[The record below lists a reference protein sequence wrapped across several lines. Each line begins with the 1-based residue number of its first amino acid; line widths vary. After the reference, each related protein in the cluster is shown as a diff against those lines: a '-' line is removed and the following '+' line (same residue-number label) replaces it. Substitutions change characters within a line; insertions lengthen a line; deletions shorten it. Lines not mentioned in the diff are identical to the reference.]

1 MVYEVKTENG
11 KRMPGMKRKRER
23 EKVRTIEG
31 EERGER
37 REKNITSRIN
47 EKKHAIEY
55 LTKNVTQHYTTL
67 HYTTMHY
74 TVLHNTTL
82 HFTTPNEILD
92 LLGIFLVKVADR
104 GRR

>member
-37 REKNITSRIN
+37 REEREENNLKD
-47 EKKHAIEY
+47 K
-55 LTKNVTQHYTTL
+55 
-67 HYTTMHY
+67 
-74 TVLHNTTL
+74 
-82 HFTTPNEILD
+82 
-92 LLGIFLVKVADR
+92 
-104 GRR
+104 